1 MPMLWAERPGW
12 RSIRTILDFV
22 TAGSLQRR
30 TFCRRSALA
39 QTRWQSTGLYAR
51 ERPQHARVARI
62 APRARPAGGRK
73 GSFAPPA
80 GALRAPARAGRA
92 RASLLSHHAA

>member
-62 APRARPAGGRK
+62 APARGR
-73 GSFAPPA
+73 
-80 GALRAPARAGRA
+80 REPARSVARRA
-92 RASLLSHHAA
+92 RALCAAPLRRYEHDDFDRPPWRR